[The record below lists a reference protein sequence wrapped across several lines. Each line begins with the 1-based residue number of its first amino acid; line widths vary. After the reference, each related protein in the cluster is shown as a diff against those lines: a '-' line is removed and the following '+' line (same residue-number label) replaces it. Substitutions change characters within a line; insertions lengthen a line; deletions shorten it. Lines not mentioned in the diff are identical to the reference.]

1 MNIVQ
6 KSIVLTVFTI
16 AITTI
21 FLFTLGST
29 VYAQLNNTAT
39 QTPSLEL
46 LSHKIKEGDYSD
58 SLIGQLQNNFAK
70 KIESVQV
77 IASYYDENGDII
89 GTDYG
94 YTTPSDLSV
103 GMKAPY
109 DLRVDEGIT
118 DELASYDL
126 TVSWRT
132 SGSFGEDSKVF
143 EFSKQQAVDEPQ
155 TEEEE
160 E

>member
-1 MNIVQ
+1 MNRVQ
-6 KSIVLTVFTI
+6 ESIVLVFTI
-16 AITTI
+16 AIAPI
-21 FLFTLGST
+21 FLFTLGTT
-29 VYAQLNNTAT
+29 VYAQQNNTAT
-39 QTPSLEL
+39 ETPSLEI
-46 LSHKIKEGDYSD
+46 LSHKIKDGQFSD
-58 SLIGQLQNNFAK
+58 SLIGQLQNNFVK
-70 KIESVQV
+70 KIESVKV
-77 IASYYDENGDII
+77 IASYYDGNGDII

-103 GMKAPY
+103 GMKAPFE
-109 DLRVDEGIT
+109 LRLDEGVK

-143 EFSKQQAVDEPQ
+143 EFSKQQAVEEPQ

>member
-77 IASYYDENGDII
+77 IASYYDGNGDII

-103 GMKAPY
+103 GMKAP
-109 DLRVDEGIT
+109 LN
-118 DELASYDL
+118 
-126 TVSWRT
+126 
-132 SGSFGEDSKVF
+132 
-143 EFSKQQAVDEPQ
+143 
-155 TEEEE
+155 
-160 E
+160 